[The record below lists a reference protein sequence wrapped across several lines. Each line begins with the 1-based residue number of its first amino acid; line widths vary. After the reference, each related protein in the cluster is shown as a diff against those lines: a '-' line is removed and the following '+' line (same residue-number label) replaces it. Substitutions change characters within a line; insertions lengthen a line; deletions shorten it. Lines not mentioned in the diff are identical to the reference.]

1 MELSILAKILTTSP
15 PSHRYIAIDAGQSM
29 NSYVAKFGTPVPDW
43 LKLEAKGH
51 IALLCKTAIKNNE
64 PLPQSKPERES
75 MQAVLND
82 IRMAAKQSELDRWG
96 ATPAEFSAKLEQL
109 LDGPYDQLLE
119 ALHFLKEQIVE
130 SQNAKDAEGSPS
142 WEQLE
147 ITVFGDA
154 KRLFDVAGNGWYEFS
169 ASRMDGPDIDIFQVS
184 GLPCTDEISDGVWG
198 NTNWE
203 ELFSCCPEVDLQ
215 EEETIDEIPGQSDTY
230 FTVSVH
236 DPRKFARELR
246 VAMLSFTVFSDDR
259 ASR

>member
-1 MELSILAKILTTSP
+1 MEFSTLVKILTTTP

-29 NSYVAKFGTPVPDW
+29 NSYAAKFGSPVPDW
-43 LKLEAKGH
+43 VKLEAKGH
-51 IALLCKTAIKNNE
+51 IALLCKTAIKDNE
-64 PLPQSKPERES
+64 PLPLSKPERQS
-75 MQAVLND
+75 IQAFLD
-82 IRMAAKQSELDRWG
+82 DKKMAAKKSALDRWG
-96 ATPAEFSAKLEQL
+96 ATPAEFRTKLERL

-119 ALHFLKEQIVE
+119 AIHFLMERIVE
-130 SQNAKDAEGSPS
+130 SQNGADAEASAL
-142 WEQLE
+142 WEQVE
-147 ITVFGDA
+147 IDAFGDA
-154 KRLFDVAGNGWYEFS
+154 KRLFDVAENGWCEFS

-236 DPRKFARELR
+236 DPRKFASELR
-246 VAMLSFTVFSDDR
+246 IAMLSYTVLKNDQATR
-259 ASR
+259 